1 MILYEGE
8 DEGFVFSR
16 LSFCNLVKDYFGVQL
31 HNWYYKL
38 NSSFKGCTDTDS
50 NPSTK
55 DKATPLYIKRKIN

>member
-1 MILYEGE
+1 MILYE

-16 LSFCNLVKDYFGVQL
+16 LPFCNLVKDYFGVQL

-38 NSSFKGCTDTDS
+38 NNSFKGCTDTDS